1 VTFEVKVD
9 PTYGLPVGCPGL
21 AKVGALDKTG
31 VPAGDAVEASESPF
45 LFVAFTVK
53 V

>member
-1 VTFEVKVD
+1 VTFEVKVE

-21 AKVGALDKTG
+21 DSVGALDKTG
-31 VPAGDAVEASESPF
+31 VPAADGFDAAESPF
-45 LFVAFTVK
+45 LFVALTVN